1 MNVSL
6 KEVISPA
13 FYGLHRRIREGECN
27 AVVLKGGRGSTKSSF
42 ASVEVMLQL
51 LRHPESH
58 AVVLRKVKGTLRT
71 SVYAQMRWAV
81 TALGL
86 DAFCSCSVSP
96 MQIVYKP
103 TGQTVYFFGLDDP
116 GKLKSLKVPFGHIG
130 ILWLEELDQYAGPE
144 EIRNVEQSVLRGGDF
159 SFTFKS
165 FNPPASPR
173 NWANAYCREEK
184 ENQEIHH
191 SSYLST
197 PPSWLGKRF
206 FEEAEHLKKSNETAY
221 RHEYLGEVVGSGTAV
236 FENVRAEKL
245 TEDQVKAFDRV
256 YRGVDWGFY
265 PDPFAY
271 NECHYDAAR
280 RTLYIFGEITA
291 RRMGN
296 SATAAMIAQRKRRE
310 LITADS
316 AEPKSISDYK
326 AHGLPCVG
334 AKKGPGSVEHGMK
347 WLQSLESIVID
358 PDRCPDT
365 LKEFLEY
372 EYERDKAGAVI
383 DGYPDMCNHHIDAV
397 RYALEAVSTRRVA
410 KVHGREGDTGYD
422 RKRQE
427 YDS

>member
-1 MNVSL
+1 MKISL
-6 KEVISPA
+6 KSVISPA
-13 FYGLHRRIREGECN
+13 FYQLHHQIREGECN

-42 ASVEVMLQL
+42 ASVEVLLQL

-81 TALGL
+81 SALGL
-86 DAFCSCSVSP
+86 DAFCACSVSP

-130 ILWLEELDQYAGPE
+130 VLWFEELDQYAGAE

-159 SFTFKS
+159 SFTLKS

-173 NWANAYCREEK
+173 NWANRYCREEK
-184 ENQEIHH
+184 KGQVIHH
-191 SSYLST
+191 SDYRST
-197 PPSWLGKRF
+197 PREWLGSRF
-206 FEEAEHLKKSNETAY
+206 FEEAEHLERTNETAY
-221 RHEYLGEVVGSGTAV
+221 RHEYLGEVVGSGAAV

-245 TEDQVKAFDRV
+245 TDEQVKAFDRV
-256 YRGVDWGFY
+256 YRGVDWGYF

-291 RRMGN
+291 RRLGN
-296 SATAAMIAQRKRRE
+296 AETAARIKARGRGE

-316 AEPKSISDYK
+316 AEPKSVNDYR
-326 AHGLPCVG
+326 ACGLPCVG

-347 WLQSLESIVID
+347 WLQSLDAIVID
-358 PDRCPDT
+358 PVRCPDT

-372 EYERDKAGAVI
+372 EYERDKDGVII
-383 DGYPDMCNHHIDAV
+383 DGYPDLCNHHIDAV

-410 KVHGREGDTGYD
+410 KAQSR
-422 RKRQE
+422 
-427 YDS
+427 